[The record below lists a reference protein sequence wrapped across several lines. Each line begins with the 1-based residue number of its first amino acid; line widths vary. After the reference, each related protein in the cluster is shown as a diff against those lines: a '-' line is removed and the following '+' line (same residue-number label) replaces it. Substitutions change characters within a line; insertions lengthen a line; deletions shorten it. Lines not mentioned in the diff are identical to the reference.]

1 MKRFRLFFSFA
12 FLLAAFFSAHA
23 QNQPGEH
30 WARINDDKID
40 ILIPPH
46 YLVDNEIEKS
56 FILAPVRASLPE
68 VIDLFEKPRITG
80 HLKSVR
86 VNLSVY
92 QLRQVPAAKN
102 FLWYFAGRDNAQ
114 NTSQKIESGDFSG
127 RIDFLDTEKT
137 LRTRVVVA
145 VKSRVY
151 VIDVYGKKEDRQ
163 IYERI
168 LGSLS
173 FGGQTLFKL
182 QPNASPVSAKPVS
195 ISDLRTSPEIL
206 QALIQKQ
213 DKSEIKIDKENLN
226 LYVDTDDERD
236 FSRPLVILRQPLTIF
251 SPETKA
257 EEKTGTI
264 KLKITFLA
272 SGKIGGVT
280 AYSDLPEEM
289 VDQTLKSVRKIKFLP
304 AEIDGKKV
312 DSAYT
317 VRYVFQGR

>member
-1 MKRFRLFFSFA
+1 MTIKSTFNPASL
-12 FLLAAFFSAHA
+12 
-23 QNQPGEH
+23 
-30 WARINDDKID
+30 
-40 ILIPPH
+40 
-46 YLVDNEIEKS
+46 LVDNEIEKS

-137 LRTRVVVA
+137 LRTR
-145 VKSRVY
+145 SRRRRQ
-151 VIDVYGKKEDRQ
+151 KPRLRDRRLRQ
-163 IYERI
+163 KGRPPNLRKDFRVSQFWRTNALQTSTERFAR
-168 LGSLS
+168 LR
-173 FGGQTLFKL
+173 QDR
-182 QPNASPVSAKPVS
+182 S
-195 ISDLRTSPEIL
+195 ISDLGTSPEIL
-206 QALIQKQ
+206 QALTQKQ